1 MSPVY
6 CGKIQRHMGSVL
18 GPATGH
24 AFEVDLFQS
33 DEAKSSTEKS
43 SPGKT
48 GKTFE
53 LTSLILIGSKLEL
66 VL

>member
-1 MSPVY
+1 
-6 CGKIQRHMGSVL
+6 MGSVL

-48 GKTFE
+48 GKTFV
-53 LTSLILIGSKLEL
+53 LTS
-66 VL
+66 

>member
-33 DEAKSSTEKS
+33 DEAKSSTEKKQ
-43 SPGKT
+43 PREDWKD
-48 GKTFE
+48 F
-53 LTSLILIGSKLEL
+53 
-66 VL
+66 